1 MRLRYTLLAAA
12 LLAAPLVSAQT
23 LPSLPFYE
31 GFGYTAGDTLNGKGG
46 WKVHSGTSTTNGP
59 TVDGNDLA
67 FAGYTT
73 SPTGSL
79 VVAGGSGSRKDLN
92 NEFTSVTTGTTYAA
106 AVVNVAAATA
116 TSDYFFHLA
125 ANGLAGASFRARV
138 GLQTAGSGFVFTL
151 SKAGTSGT
159 ALAAETTERTF
170 GTSYLVVIKYTIVD
184 GTGNDP
190 VDLFVLPQGS
200 SLTSEPSTPTLSAP
214 DVTASDINPGAV
226 ALRQGAQAY
235 SVFLDGV
242 RVTTAWPVATAADDE
257 SRPGN
262 RALAIWGSRVRLT
275 VDTPGSVNVTLYD
288 VLGREVTT
296 LFAGSASG
304 TVEARLPD
312 GLTPGVYI
320 VRALGNGL
328 AAAKTVVIR

>member
-1 MRLRYTLLAAA
+1 MRLRYTLLAAT

-125 ANGLAGASFRARV
+125 ANGLAGASFRGRLGV
-138 GLQTAGSGFVFTL
+138 QTSGSGFVFTV
-151 SKAGTSGT
+151 SKGGVI
-159 ALAAETTERTF
+159 AAEATERTF

-184 GTGNDP
+184 GTANDL
-190 VDLFVLPQGS
+190 VDLFVLPAGS
-200 SLTSEPSTPTLSAP
+200 SLASEPSAPTASAS
-214 DVTASDINPGAV
+214 DATASDINPGAV
-226 ALRQGAQAY
+226 AIRQGAQAY
-235 SVFLDGV
+235 SLLVDGI
-242 RVTTAWPVATAADDE
+242 RVATTWADAITTASEADA
-257 SRPGN
+257 RPEN

-275 VDTPGSVNVTLYD
+275 VDTPGSVNVALYD

-296 LFAGSASG
+296 LFAGTASG